1 MANVP
6 VTDAERDRVAELHA
20 QGQSRA
26 QIARELGRSP
36 NTIGRIA
43 TALGLSWDRTRTE
56 QATRARQADL
66 AGRRAELAALLLD
79 DAFRIRGRFF
89 TVYVEKRAVGSAEGV
104 EVVTIRHDEPPAAEL
119 RNLVTSVAVVVDKH
133 LALVKHDTADQGAA
147 GARSMLGDL
156 GRALGAAAAALADGE
171 PIEDT

>member
-1 MANVP
+1 MADGP

-20 QGQSRA
+20 EGKSRA

-43 TALGLSWDRTRTE
+43 AALGLSWDRTGTAE
-56 QATRARQADL
+56 ATRARQVDL
-66 AGRRAELAALLLD
+66 AARRAELARLLLE

-89 TVYVEKRAVGSAEGV
+89 TEYTEQRAVGSPDGV
-104 EVVTIRHDEPPAAEL
+104 EVVTIVHSEPPAAEL

-133 LALVKHDTADQGAA
+133 LALVKVDVDSTGKAAVDAWLADMLGGAA
-147 GARSMLGDL
+147 GS
-156 GRALGAAAAALADGE
+156 AAEQAG
-171 PIEDT
+171 PPV

>member
-1 MANVP
+1 MANVL

-20 QGQSRA
+20 QTWSRA

-43 TALGLSWDRTRTE
+43 TALGLTWDRARTE
-56 QATRARQADL
+56 TATRARQVDL
-66 AGRRAELAALLLD
+66 AGRRAELAGLLLD

-89 TVYVEKRAVGSAEGV
+89 TAYVEKRAVGSAEGV
-104 EVVTIRHDEPPAAEL
+104 EVVTIRHSEPPAAEL

-133 LALVKHDTADQGAA
+133 LALVKHDADQGAA